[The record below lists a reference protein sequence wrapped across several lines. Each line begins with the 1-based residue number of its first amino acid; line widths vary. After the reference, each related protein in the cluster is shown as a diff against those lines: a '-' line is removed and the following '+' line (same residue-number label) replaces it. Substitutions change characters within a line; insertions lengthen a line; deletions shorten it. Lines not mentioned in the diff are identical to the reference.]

1 MIHKLIGMDVYNV
14 FGFFFSGLD
23 RIIYL
28 SFATMTIDKVNV
40 LFGMERV

>member
-1 MIHKLIGMDVYNV
+1 MRERRKINV
-14 FGFFFSGLD
+14 FGFFFFSGLD

-40 LFGMERV
+40 FFGMEIV

>member
-1 MIHKLIGMDVYNV
+1 MFLG
-14 FGFFFSGLD
+14 FFFFSGLD

-40 LFGMERV
+40 FFGMEIV